1 MSIGAKALNCFSAPK
16 NRQFWLLAILA
27 FTVSVSSSIA
37 WKVSDVD
44 FARQLGSDRLAE
56 AYIFIAIAILGFSS
70 LILSGLK
77 SHSPQAIF
85 LTIQRQATI
94 AFGLLAFS
102 EVLLSLSQYN
112 CIIFVLKVLGYAYSV
127 IVVNTFWIALDPDNE
142 NIHITTGQYTFYTL
156 CTYFGM
162 AAAGV
167 WLQSESIRAGHLG
180 ILVASLSIAC
190 GLLGSFA
197 FNTKQYLL
205 VLPSRKSAARSQTAI
220 SPSQTL
226 IRAMLGSRAVM
237 TLILGSIVLNV
248 LASTTEY
255 YFIADFESRLLTLN
269 DAPSAVQNIGSFVT
283 LIGIGNVI
291 TLVSSR
297 LWSRFRL
304 GRMALPVASIFAVLM
319 MRVGLSDSHSLL
331 SSVLTLL
338 VVESVYPLVV
348 ESNMQNLLAH
358 FPEHERVS
366 ARTMI
371 STIADPAG
379 LLLSAILLI
388 IPAFDIHSLG
398 LGVACVAL
406 LLVVFSYSADARWR
420 ESQMA
425 SFRQMLAQ
433 VAGRCSTFFVLFQ
446 TFTAGVE
453 QPYEL
458 TDDLLVVEGYNWL
471 CLPAVHWGD

>member
-1 MSIGAKALNCFSAPK
+1 MSIGANALNYFAAPK

-56 AYIFIAIAILGFSS
+56 AYIFIAIAIFGLSS

-85 LTIQRQATI
+85 LTVQRHATVS
-94 AFGLLAFS
+94 FGILAFS
-102 EVLLSLSQYN
+102 EALLSLSHYN
-112 CIIFVLKVLGYAYSV
+112 CIIFVLKVIGYAYSV
-127 IVVNTFWIALDPDNE
+127 IVVNAFWIAIDPDDE
-142 NIHITTGQYTFYTL
+142 NIHITTGQYTIYTF

-180 ILVASLSIAC
+180 ILVASLSIVC
-190 GLLGSFA
+190 GLLGSLA
-197 FNTKQYLL
+197 FDTKHHLL
-205 VLPSRKSAARSQTAI
+205 VLPSTKTIAQSQAVI

-248 LASTTEY
+248 LVSTTEY
-255 YFIADFESRLLTLN
+255 YFIADFESRFVTLK
-269 DAPSAVQNIGSFVT
+269 DAPCSVQNIGSFVT
-283 LIGIGNVI
+283 LIGIGNI
-291 TLVSSR
+291 LTLVSSR

-304 GRMALPVASIFAVLM
+304 GRVAIPVASIFAVLM
-319 MRVGLSDSHSLL
+319 MRIGFSDSHSLL

-348 ESNMQNLLAH
+348 ESNMQYLLAH

-406 LLVVFSYSADARWR
+406 LLLVFSCSSDARWR
-420 ESQMA
+420 KSQMA
-425 SFRQMLAQ
+425 SFRQKLAHI
-433 VAGRCSTFFVLFQ
+433 AARCSTFLFLSQ
-446 TFTAGVE
+446 TFMASAE
-453 QPYEL
+453 QPYEV

-471 CLPAVHWGD
+471 YLPAVHWGD